1 MGKLSDEGAD
11 EHHGDRRQPVDVEEG
26 ALRVGVGCER
36 WRVPAGEQIRD
47 AVGGG
52 GVRLGFEGGQ
62 MPVYRRLPK
71 RGFNNAAFR
80 LSFVEINLG
89 TIQKAIDAKVLDASQ
104 EINGISLMEAGLIK
118 NVQDGVRLLAKGSL
132 TSKATI
138 RVVGASKA
146 AQTAVENAGGQLIL
160 EPKKVTVL
168 EKGVKTS
175 KKEPKKVYKKENKA

>member
-1 MGKLSDEGAD
+1 MKLN
-11 EHHGDRRQPVDVEEG
+11 
-26 ALRVGVGCER
+26 
-36 WRVPAGEQIRD
+36 QIRD
-47 AVGGG
+47 NKGARKQSMRVSRGVGSGKGRTGG
-52 GVRLGFEGGQ
+52 RGFKGQKSRTGVSIKGFEGGQ

-118 NVQDGVRLLAKGSL
+118 NVQDGVRLLAKGAL
-132 TSKATI
+132 TSKTII
-138 RVVGASKA
+138 RVAGASKA
-146 AQTAVENAGGQLIL
+146 AQSAVENAGGQLIL
-160 EPKKVTVL
+160 EPKKATVL
-168 EKGVKTS
+168 VKGVKTS

>member
-1 MGKLSDEGAD
+1 MKLN
-11 EHHGDRRQPVDVEEG
+11 
-26 ALRVGVGCER
+26 
-36 WRVPAGEQIRD
+36 QIRD
-47 AVGGG
+47 NKGARKQSMRVSRGVGSGKGRTGG
-52 GVRLGFEGGQ
+52 RGFKGQKSRTGVSIKGFEGGQ

>member
-1 MGKLSDEGAD
+1 MKLN
-11 EHHGDRRQPVDVEEG
+11 
-26 ALRVGVGCER
+26 
-36 WRVPAGEQIRD
+36 QIRD
-47 AVGGG
+47 NKGARKQSMRVSRGVGSGKGRTGG
-52 GVRLGFEGGQ
+52 RGFKGQKSRTGVSIKGFEGGQ

-104 EINGISLMEAGLIK
+104 EINGVSLMEAGLIK

>member
-1 MGKLSDEGAD
+1 MKLN
-11 EHHGDRRQPVDVEEG
+11 
-26 ALRVGVGCER
+26 
-36 WRVPAGEQIRD
+36 QIRD
-47 AVGGG
+47 NKGARKQSMRVSRGVGSGKGRTGG
-52 GVRLGFEGGQ
+52 RGFKGQKSRTGVSIKGFEGGQ

-71 RGFNNAAFR
+71 RGFNNATFR

-104 EINGISLMEAGLIK
+104 EINGVSLMEAGLIK

-132 TSKATI
+132 TSKTTI

-146 AQTAVENAGGQLIL
+146 AQAAVENAGGQLIL